1 MPPEEKPLGKHNI
14 SSKPPIIQQASGVNA
29 KYNPLPWS
37 DFFDSTE
44 MLEQV
49 PVYYAGSKGHVFIC
63 LHGAGH
69 SAQSFAAFA
78 KIMKATSTVVSFDFR
93 GHGTHFRDD
102 ETVMS

>member
-1 MPPEEKPLGKHNI
+1 
-14 SSKPPIIQQASGVNA
+14 
-29 KYNPLPWS
+29 
-37 DFFDSTE
+37 

-49 PVYYAGSKGHVFIC
+49 PVYYAGTKGHVFIC

-78 KIMKATSTVVSFDFR
+78 KIMKATSTEVSFDFR

-102 ETVMS
+102 ETVMSQANLIEDTIKIIKHIATKYPN